1 MLASDTLV
9 PGFETGVRIRVEGE
23 EGRFVILMGSRS
35 LRGDSKVR

>member
-23 EGRFVILMGSRS
+23 GRFVILMGSRS
-35 LRGDSKVR
+35 LGGDSKVR